1 MSSYLVE
8 VGIAAAVNGLV
19 AAAVY
24 LMFAAGRLSLCS
36 GVFMFVGAVVS
47 GTAVSHGYS
56 VPLAIFGG
64 MLAGAVTASMLYAFL
79 LRLRGFEFAL
89 ATIVVAEIVRFSVL
103 ANDSA
108 GGALGFRNVD
118 ATVDVRVPI
127 AVGALMLLCIVGWER
142 SPSRRALEA
151 IATDDALAR
160 SLGIRIDVH
169 RLFAFAAAGA
179 LAAFAGFIYV
189 HRVGIFE
196 PRSIGADA
204 AIETLA
210 FTIAG
215 GRRHVLGPVV
225 VAIAGTIALEIF
237 RFTIDARLI
246 VYGALLVLLA
256 ILAPEGIIAR
266 RKPSRTQS

>member
-47 GTAVSHGYS
+47 GTAVSHGYP
-56 VPLAIFGG
+56 VPLAIVAG
-64 MLAGAVTASMLYAFL
+64 MLAGAVTGSMLYLFL
-79 LRLRGFEFAL
+79 ARLRGFEFAL
-89 ATIVVAEIVRFSVL
+89 ATIVVAEIVRLSVL

-118 ATVDVRVPI
+118 ATVDVRLPI
-127 AVGALMLLCIVGWER
+127 AFGALLLFCIVGWER

-151 IATDDALAR
+151 IATDEAFAR
-160 SLGIRIDVH
+160 SLGIRIDLH
-169 RLFAFAAAGA
+169 RLIAFAAAGA

-215 GRRHVLGPVV
+215 GRRNVLGPVV
-225 VAIAGTIALEIF
+225 VAIAGTVVLEIF

-256 ILAPEGIIAR
+256 VLAPEGIMAR
-266 RKPSRTQS
+266 RTRSRA